1 MAANSQAD
9 RLRRA
14 YAAFS
19 ADKTVPWDMLDP
31 AIEHDQRA
39 GLFLDGVF
47 YGTEGVR
54 AALEEIH
61 ADWDDLRFDTED
73 IVDLGDRYLV
83 LLRMRARVRDSE
95 AELDAQIAHV
105 WEFRG
110 DRAVRWGVYGDRAD
124 ALRALSAAAPFHKV
138 H

>member
-1 MAANSQAD
+1 MPAPSQVD

-14 YAAFS
+14 YAAFNT
-19 ADKTVPWDMLDP
+19 DKSMPWDMLDP

-47 YGTEGVR
+47 YGPEGVR
-54 AALEEIH
+54 AALDEVY
-61 ADWDDLRFDTED
+61 ADWDDLRYDTEE
-73 IVDLGDRYLV
+73 IVDLGGRYLV

-105 WEFRG
+105 WEFRNG
-110 DRAVRWGVYGDRAD
+110 RAVRWGVYGDRAE
-124 ALRALSAAAPFHKV
+124 ALRAVSAAARYDKV